1 MNAAPRLPTNEQGSM
16 LLGLLIVIALSAIAM
31 MASVDVWVVER
42 QREREQELLFVG
54 DQYRQAIQR
63 YFYGAPAGTPR
74 ILPTDLALLLQ
85 DDRYPTPLRHI
96 RRLYPDPMTG
106 NAQWGELRSAN
117 GITGIYSLSPA
128 RTIKQAGF
136 AAADQSFTGK
146 QFYSEWV
153 FSYMGGGGGGG
164 GAATVSAPPK
174 KSQHGASNAVSLA
187 RQSPQG
193 SEK

>member
-1 MNAAPRLPTNEQGSM
+1 MNAAPRLPKNEQGSM

-74 ILPTDLALLLQ
+74 ILPTDLSLLLQ
-85 DDRYPTPLRHI
+85 DDRYPTPVRHI

-106 NAQWGELRSAN
+106 HAQWGELRSAN

-128 RTIKQAGF
+128 RAIKQAGF

-153 FSYMGGGGGGG
+153 FSYMGGGGGGT
-164 GAATVSAPPK
+164 ATVSAPPK

>member
-1 MNAAPRLPTNEQGSM
+1 MNAAPRLPKNEQGSM
-16 LLGLLIVIALSAIAM
+16 LLGLLIVIALSAIVM

-42 QREREQELLFVG
+42 QREREQQLLFVG

-74 ILPTDLALLLQ
+74 ILPTDLSLLLQ
-85 DDRYPTPLRHI
+85 DDRYPTPVRHI

-153 FSYMGGGGGGG
+153 FSYMGGGG
-164 GAATVSAPPK
+164 AATMSAPPRQ
-174 KSQHGASNAVSLA
+174 SDQSISNAVSLA

-193 SEK
+193 SEE

>member
-1 MNAAPRLPTNEQGSM
+1 MNAAPRLPKNEQGSM
-16 LLGLLIVIALSAIAM
+16 LLGLLIVIALSAIVM
-31 MASVDVWVVER
+31 MASVDVWVIER
-42 QREREQELLFVG
+42 QREREQQLLFVG

-63 YFYGAPAGTPR
+63 YFYGAPAGTLR
-74 ILPTDLALLLQ
+74 ILPTDLSLLLQ
-85 DDRYPTPLRHI
+85 DDRYPTAVRHI

-153 FSYMGGGGGGG
+153 FSYMGGGG
-164 GAATVSAPPK
+164 AATMSAPPRQ
-174 KSQHGASNAVSLA
+174 SDQSISNAVSLA

-193 SEK
+193 SEE

>member
-1 MNAAPRLPTNEQGSM
+1 MNAAPRLPKNEQGSM
-16 LLGLLIVIALSAIAM
+16 LLGLLIVIALSAIVM

-85 DDRYPTPLRHI
+85 DDRYPTAVRHI

-153 FSYMGGGGGGG
+153 FSYMGGGG
-164 GAATVSAPPK
+164 AATMSAPPRQ
-174 KSQHGASNAVSLA
+174 SDQSISNAVSLA

-193 SEK
+193 SEE

>member
-1 MNAAPRLPTNEQGSM
+1 MNAAPRLPKNEQGSM

-85 DDRYPTPLRHI
+85 DDRYPTPQRHI

-153 FSYMGGGGGGG
+153 FSYMGGGGGG
-164 GAATVSAPPK
+164 AATVSAPPK

>member
-85 DDRYPTPLRHI
+85 DDRYPTPQRHI

-153 FSYMGGGGGGG
+153 FSYMGGGGGG
-164 GAATVSAPPK
+164 AATVSAPPK